1 MVFGVSGGE
10 ALEEGGGDGA
20 GGEGVVEKGVQGVL
34 GVEDV
39 MSYDLWAGGAERVR
53 LRYRF
58 IDRRCSSS

>member
-39 MSYDLWAGGAERVR
+39 MSYDLWAGGAEIVR
-53 LRYRF
+53 LRL
-58 IDRRCSSS
+58 